1 MAKYTLNNIINLIE
15 AFKTAHLQLRSFYFG
30 RLPDSQ
36 SEQDIQY
43 PSLLAELQPSPIKEK
58 EETFIFKFFILDL
71 ASHDRSNES
80 DSLSDCK
87 QIANDLIAYFRLSTF
102 SNLLTINTD
111 ITMTPLIGA
120 MDDLANG
127 WEFDV
132 VFRQPLDLNKCS
144 IPI

>member
-58 EETFIFKFFILDL
+58 EETIKFGVSLEIWLL
-71 ASHDRSNES
+71 KPE
-80 DSLSDCK
+80 DSMRCTSMLK
-87 QIANDLIAYFRLSTF
+87 I
-102 SNLLTINTD
+102 
-111 ITMTPLIGA
+111 
-120 MDDLANG
+120 
-127 WEFDV
+127 
-132 VFRQPLDLNKCS
+132 
-144 IPI
+144 

>member
-1 MAKYTLNNIINLIE
+1 MAKYTLNNIVDLIRSFE
-15 AFKTAHLQLRSFYFG
+15 AAHLQLKSFYFG
-30 RLPDSQ
+30 RLPDST

-43 PSLLAELQPSPIKEK
+43 PSLLCELLPSPIKEK

-71 ASHDRSNES
+71 ASHDRANES

-87 QIANDLIAYFRLSTF
+87 QMANDLIAYFRLSTF

-120 MDDLANG
+120 MDDLTNG

-132 VFRQPLDLNKCS
+132 TFRQPLDLNKCS
-144 IPI
+144 IPL